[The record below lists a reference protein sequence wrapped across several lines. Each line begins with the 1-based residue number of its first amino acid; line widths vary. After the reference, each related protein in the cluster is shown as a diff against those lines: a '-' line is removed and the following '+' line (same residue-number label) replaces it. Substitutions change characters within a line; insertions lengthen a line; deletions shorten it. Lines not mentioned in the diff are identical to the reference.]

1 MKKILGLLVTVA
13 IGSMVA
19 CNESGETA
27 VAPAYQNPTQQQA
40 QNPQVNSDS
49 IYQHVLDSIAAAQ
62 TMSSSSVVA
71 EDPFAGQLLS
81 SSSDLTPVLVNSSSD
96 IALLS
101 SSSIAALSSSSVAT
115 LSSSSANVVTPK
127 SSAADDGTIT
137 MELWDGS
144 AGKPRVP
151 VSNAKGGWWYG
162 YDDSNNGGKSAITW
176 GAELGTDGDMTPVLE
191 ACNGAICGSYTLIVG
206 TNEWQPFVGFA
217 FGFGPNNTYAGDA
230 SAMLGVCVE
239 YTSTAD
245 IHLELGLT
253 KAKEAAI
260 DGGANAFYLLKASAN
275 KKVADVGWAQFEPPD
290 WATTVLSG
298 TQSAK
303 QLSSLKF
310 KIQGEKNAADGDPG
324 EFAIYKVGPKGS
336 CK

>member
-1 MKKILGLLVTVA
+1 MKKIFGLLVTVA
-13 IGSMVA
+13 VCSMVA

-27 VAPAYQNPTQQQA
+27 VAPSYQNPSQQNQA
-40 QNPQVNSDS
+40 QNNQVNA
-49 IYQHVLDSIAAAQ
+49 DSIAQHVRDSIEALYAVQ
-62 TMSSSSVVA
+62 SSSSA
-71 EDPFAGQLLS
+71 AALDPFAGQLLS
-81 SSSDLTPVLVNSSSD
+81 SSGIVPMV
-96 IALLS
+96 S
-101 SSSIAALSSSSVAT
+101 SSSIIGIPSSSSIVALSSSSMIVAR
-115 LSSSSANVVTPK
+115 SSSSAVAPK

-310 KIQGEKNAADGDPG
+310 KIQGEDNAADGDPG